1 MFTAKAEKQKE
12 EEKVEKTGK
21 KAFFQGERAKNL
33 FIAITRLPPVETIID
48 AVDRMNEKNVSIDNL
63 QALDS
68 AWPVDEFD
76 QLIEEA
82 TLNKNTTWDKAETYF
97 IALGKKPKFQFR
109 IKAWMFK
116 MKFDK
121 TFNDLITWQDLVL
134 SALKIIIANENLRKV
149 LGAVLR
155 FGNCLN
161 AGNKSRGQADGFDL
175 KDL

>member
-1 MFTAKAEKQKE
+1 M
-12 EEKVEKTGK
+12 EKTGK
-21 KAFFQGERAKNL
+21 KAFFQGEKAKNL
-33 FIAITRLPPVETIID
+33 FIAITRLPPAETIID

-68 AWPVDEFD
+68 VWPVDDFD

-82 TLNKNTTWDKAETYF
+82 TLNKGATWEKAETYF

-109 IKAWMFK
+109 IKSWLFK
-116 MKFDK
+116 MSFEK
-121 TFNDLITWQDLVL
+121 TISDLITWQDTVMA
-134 SALKIIIANENLRKV
+134 ALKKITGSQNLRKL

-161 AGNKSRGQADGFDL
+161 AGNKQRGQADGFDL